1 MFLDKKKMNHS
12 FSEMIIKILHKK
24 TFINSWKKTR
34 WKEKPIVIY
43 GENGQGK
50 THLAEYILKDMSFLT
65 INSDF
70 KNDYKDLSEYI
81 SENLKKKSIKMMFQ
95 QSSIKSIIFDDLNL
109 INETNKKL
117 FKEIVEFSKKE
128 IMNPIIYIFGKIS
141 KKQFKIIADK
151 CFPINISLSKENISC
166 LTENF
171 IIEKSL
177 SDEKMKQLLIKSGYN
192 FHNIKSNLHFY
203 KTEFEDISN
212 DTLLKNESPKF
223 YDELFIGDYDYI
235 FRSCY
240 SDSDIITLNILENYN
255 EYIFSYPKIKDS
267 QKLSMISNNYH
278 DYCLGDHMMT
288 KLHSSHDWFLLNHI
302 IHVSVLRPVINL
314 KPFLR
319 KNPVIHYNKYI
330 SKSIN
335 YIYMEKIRN
344 NNSIQIHSLS
354 HIFSLFLNYKE
365 NKDIIQ
371 EYMDKY
377 NITIEILKKLYNT
390 MNDIYPSVKLKYYKN
405 KEAPLY

>member
-1 MFLDKKKMNHS
+1 MNHS
-12 FSEMIIKILHKK
+12 FSEMMIKILHKK
-24 TFINSWKKTR
+24 TFINSWKKAR
-34 WKEKPIVIY
+34 WREKPIVIY

-65 INSDF
+65 VNSDF
-70 KNDYKDLSEYI
+70 QNKSLSEYI
-81 SENLKKKSIKMMFQ
+81 SIHLKKKSIKMMFQ
-95 QSSIKSIIFDDLNL
+95 QDSMKSIIFDDLTL
-109 INETNKKL
+109 INETDKKL
-117 FKEIVEFSKKE
+117 FKEITEFSKQE
-128 IMNPIIYIFGKIS
+128 ITNPIIYIFKTIS
-141 KKQFKIIADK
+141 KKQFKFIADK
-151 CFPINISLSKENISC
+151 CFPIDISLSKENISC
-166 LTENF
+166 LTKKF
-171 IIEKSL
+171 MTDKL
-177 SDEKMKQLLIKSGYN
+177 FSDETMNQLIVKSRYN

-203 KTEFEDISN
+203 KTGFKDISN
-212 DTLLKNESPKF
+212 DTLLKNESQKF
-223 YDELFIGDYDYI
+223 YDELFTGSYDYI

-255 EYIFSYPKIKDS
+255 QYIFSHPKIKDS
-267 QKLSMISNNYH
+267 EKLSMISRNYH
-278 DYCLGDHMMT
+278 DYCMGDHMMT
-288 KLHSSHDWFLLNHI
+288 KLHFSHDWFLLNHI

-335 YIYMEKIRN
+335 YIYMEKVRKTRD
-344 NNSIQIHSLS
+344 IQTHSLS

-365 NKDIIQ
+365 NKDIIH

-390 MNDIYPSVKLKYYKN
+390 MKDIYPSVKLKHYKN
-405 KEAPLY
+405 KASLLY

>member
-1 MFLDKKKMNHS
+1 MEEITLVC
-12 FSEMIIKILHKK
+12 
-24 TFINSWKKTR
+24 
-34 WKEKPIVIY
+34 PIC
-43 GENGQGK
+43 
-50 THLAEYILKDMSFLT
+50 LKDNLNDNLNNNLLCKTSCGHTFCKTCIDPWFNKGRQDCPMCRSRIDYFT
-65 INSDF
+65 HDSINYRTVF
-70 KNDYKDLSEYI
+70 H
-81 SENLKKKSIKMMFQ
+81 
-95 QSSIKSIIFDDLNL
+95 
-109 INETNKKL
+109 NK
-117 FKEIVEFSKKE
+117 IE

-177 SDEKMKQLLIKSGYN
+177 SDEKMKQLLIKSVYN

-203 KTEFEDISN
+203 KTGFKDISN
-212 DTLLKNESPKF
+212 DTLLKNESQKF
-223 YDELFIGDYDYI
+223 YDELFTGSYDYI

-255 EYIFSYPKIKDS
+255 QYIFSHPKIKDS
-267 QKLSMISNNYH
+267 EKLSMISRNYH
-278 DYCLGDHMMT
+278 DYCMGDHMMT
-288 KLHSSHDWFLLNHI
+288 KLHFSHDWFLLNHI

-335 YIYMEKIRN
+335 YIYMEKVRKTRD
-344 NNSIQIHSLS
+344 IQTHSLS

-365 NKDIIQ
+365 NKDIIH

-390 MNDIYPSVKLKYYKN
+390 MKDIYPSVKLKHYKN
-405 KEAPLY
+405 KASLLY